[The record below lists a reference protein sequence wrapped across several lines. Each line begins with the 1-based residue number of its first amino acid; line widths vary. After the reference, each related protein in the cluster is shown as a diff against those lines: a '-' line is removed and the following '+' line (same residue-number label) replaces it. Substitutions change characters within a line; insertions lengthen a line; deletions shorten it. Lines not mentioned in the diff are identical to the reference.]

1 MGAEDAGYF
10 DRRNVIG
17 ALEDRARGRPME
29 LDDDERRLLDAWI
42 AAVEVPAERF
52 DALARRRAEVAG
64 RKLLLDLVPDERAGS
79 FFGLYGLTNKGAA
92 FGMALF
98 AVLRDFYGFRTA
110 LLVAGIPLVAGIALM
125 SRVPKDR

>member
-1 MGAEDAGYF
+1 VALDLLAENALEDRPLPDVGAQDAGYF

-17 ALEDRARGRPME
+17 ALEDHARGRPME

-64 RKLLLDLVPDERAGS
+64 RRLLELHEADPRQVRPADAAEAGAPAVRIVFEAIDE
-79 FFGLYGLTNKGAA
+79 
-92 FGMALF
+92 
-98 AVLRDFYGFRTA
+98 D
-110 LLVAGIPLVAGIALM
+110 
-125 SRVPKDR
+125 